1 MRTVISKTYH
11 ISTFVWYTFLT
22 SILLSKDPK
31 ELPQGLFVYGGPWK
45 YLTFLNLVLQMVF
58 FGLAALSDFQLPY
71 MKGKAKKLHLWKDL
85 LFSVLAFP
93 VGSFVV
99 MVFWGMFMY
108 DRQLVYPDNLD
119 GFFPPWIN
127 HAMPPSAHGVCDF
140 SCQIF
145 CNQTVAGLQKISVLP
160 LLAVEIVLHPHA
172 YPKKQNGLATLGII
186 GVGYLT
192 WVIWIYLT
200 VGVWVYPVLG
210 KFTPAGLAYFFLFN
224 MSVVEALYLFG
235 ETLNC
240 YIWGKFQL

>member
-11 ISTFVWYTFLT
+11 ISTFMWYTFLT

-71 MKGKAKKLHLWKDL
+71 MKGEAKKLHLWKDL

-119 GFFPPWIN
+119 NFFPPWIN
-127 HAMPPSAHGVCDF
+127 HAMHTA
-140 SCQIF
+140 
-145 CNQTVAGLQKISVLP
+145 VLP
-160 LLAVEIVLHPHA
+160 LLAVEIVLHRHA

-210 KFTPAGLAYFFLFN
+210 KFTPAGLAFFFLFN
-224 MSVVEALYLFG
+224 MSVVEGLYLFG
-235 ETLNC
+235 EALNC
-240 YIWGKFQL
+240 FIWGQPHYKVKRT